1 VLKEFLTGNE
11 SAAWAAR
18 LARAQYI
25 PAYPI
30 TPQTEIIETLAEW
43 VSDGLVNTDYCP
55 MDSEHS
61 VMSAAVGASATGV
74 RVFTATSSQ
83 GLELMH
89 EMMYIASGLR
99 LPIVMANCSRGLSAP
114 IVLLCDHNDYLG
126 LRDTGWIM
134 INAQNN
140 QEALDSLIMA
150 YKVSENKEVL
160 LPSVVNMDGYVLSY
174 TMEPTIVPEQSK
186 IDRFLPRYRPSHA
199 FFDFDKPIVQG
210 PAVLQSED
218 YTRFRKQVHKA
229 QLNAKHVI
237 EKVCSDWRRMTDR
250 HYGLIEKHRMEDAEI
265 AIVTQGS
272 ISTTARAEVD
282 EMRKKG
288 MKVGLLRLR
297 VMRPL
302 PKEEIRSALKDMR
315 GVAVVDKNL
324 APGLGGIAHSE
335 IRDCL
340 YDIEEQPIMS
350 SFVMGLGG
358 KAEEMKQFAQIVDML
373 KKDMK
378 DRKGRVRF
386 V

>member
-1 VLKEFLTGNE
+1 MKEFLTGNE
-11 SAAWAAR
+11 AVAWAAK

-25 PAYPI
+25 PNYPI
-30 TPQTEIIETLAEW
+30 TPQTEIIETLAQW
-43 VSDGLVNTDYCP
+43 GADGLLDADFCP

-61 VMSAAVGASATGV
+61 VMSAAVGASATGA

-99 LPIVMANCSRGLSAP
+99 LPIVMVNCSRGLSAP
-114 IVLLCDHNDYLG
+114 ITLLCDHNDYLG

-134 INAQNN
+134 VNAQNN
-140 QEALDSLIMA
+140 QEALDSVIMA
-150 YKVSENKEVL
+150 YKISENKDVL
-160 LPSVVNMDGYVLSY
+160 LPSVVNLDGYVLSY
-174 TMEPTIVPEQSK
+174 TMEPTIVPEQGQV
-186 IDRFLPRYRPSHA
+186 DRFLPPYKASHA
-199 FFDFDKPIVQG
+199 FFDPKKPMVQG
-210 PAVLQSED
+210 VAVLNPDD
-218 YTRFRKQVHKA
+218 YTHFRKQLHKA
-229 QLNAKHVI
+229 QLNAKHAI
-237 EKVCSDWRRMTDR
+237 EKVCSDWRKMTGR
-250 HYGLIEKHRMEDAEI
+250 HYGLVEKYRLEDAEI

-272 ISTTARAEVD
+272 VSTTAKAEVE

-288 MKVGLLRLR
+288 AKVGLLRLR

-302 PKEEIRSALKDMR
+302 PKEEIRSTLKEME

-350 SFVMGLGG
+350 SFVIGLGG
-358 KAEEMKQFAQIVDML
+358 KAEEMKQFRQIVDML
-373 KKDMK
+373 RKDMK
-378 DRKGRVRF
+378 DKMGRVRF